1 MPEVKLTNSK
11 ECRNAYRDILQGY
24 SFVSEGNKYIKH
36 FAEADLGFL
45 ESIYNT
51 YKTEALDLGLML
63 EHAKLKFL
71 AEESYWTIEEE
82 EEFQSA
88 KMHVI
93 DTKDHFSKL
102 VIPQQ
107 KEDFKKV
114 VKKEEETL
122 ANISKE
128 RDEVLAPTV
137 ESYCNKSI
145 NEDYVYNAIYKDK
158 ELKEPYYEKEE
169 FDDLTYRDMSLLIK
183 QYNESISFYSEKNIK
198 RIAVNSFFLNAFMMC
213 DNDPVKFFGKPV
225 LKLTIYQMNLFTRG
239 KFCKSVLTE
248 GENPPD
254 EYYLDDIEGVEK
266 LMNWYDNQYN
276 LISSRRQQDQLQSKQ
291 AASMKGNRAPRG
303 AKKVR
308 KAGRGGR

>member
-1 MPEVKLTNSK
+1 LTNSK

-24 SFVSEGNKYIKH
+24 SFIAEGEKYIKH
-36 FAEADLGFL
+36 FAEADLGLL
-45 ESIYNT
+45 ESLYNS
-51 YKTEALDLGLML
+51 YKIDALKLGLMPEQEKL
-63 EHAKLKFL
+63 EFLKK
-71 AEESYWTIEEE
+71 EDYWTEEE
-82 EEFQSA
+82 EGDYQNARMNLITAEE
-88 KMHVI
+88 
-93 DTKDHFSKL
+93 HFSKL
-102 VIPQQ
+102 AIPEQI
-107 KEDFKKV
+107 ENFKKV
-114 VKKEEETL
+114 IKKEQDTL
-122 ANISKE
+122 AEVRKE

>member
-128 RDEVLAPTV
+128 RDEILAPTV
-137 ESYCNKSI
+137 ESYCSKNI
-145 NEDYVYNAIYKDK
+145 NEDYVYNAVYKDK
-158 ELKEPYYEKEE
+158 EFKEPYYTKEE
-169 FDDLTYRDMSLLIK
+169 FDDLSYREMSDLVK
-183 QYNESISFYSEKNIK
+183 EYNTAISPYSERNVK
-198 RIAVNSFFLNAFMMC
+198 RIAVNSFFLNAFMMA
-213 DNDPVKFFGKPV
+213 DNDPVKFYGKSV
-225 LKLTIYQMNLFTRG
+225 LEMTIYQMNLFTRG
-239 KFCKSVLTE
+239 KFCKSILTE
-248 GENPPD
+248 AQDDPP
-254 EYYLDDIEGVEK
+254 EQYYLDEMEGIELLV
-266 LMNWYDNQYN
+266 NWFDNQYN
-276 LISSRRQQDQLQSKQ
+276 VILSDRRKIQ
-291 AASMKGNRAPRG
+291 AARRAEHSTMKNRAPKR
-303 AKKVR
+303 R
-308 KAGRGGR
+308 KR